1 MRKSPWQR
9 SQHIIRTF
17 QKTQAPFAEK
27 LESSVFG
34 AYGHRWV
41 TLLRKM
47 TDIVSLS
54 QNDR

>member
-34 AYGHRWV
+34 VYGHRWV